1 MSIFAI
7 GDLHLSFGG
16 NKPMCIFGDNW
27 RGHAEKI
34 EKDWKEQVKEE
45 DLVLLVGDFS
55 WATYLND
62 TKLDFE
68 YLSKLPGK
76 KLLLKGNHDYW
87 WSTVTSMREYLKQN
101 HFENIDFIY
110 NNSYEFEEYIITGT
124 RGWNLT
130 TDTIEDIKILK
141 REQDRLRLSLKN
153 GIDMYG
159 DTKKI
164 ITCTHYPPLKTN
176 EISKFVDIMK
186 EYGVQKCIYGHLHA
200 ASHKQAV
207 EGQIEGIDFQLVS
220 CDYTNFQ
227 LVKIG

>member
-27 RGHAEKI
+27 IGHAEKI
-34 EKDWKEQVKEE
+34 EQDWKEKVKEE

-87 WSTVTSMREYLKQN
+87 WSTVTSMRKYLRQN

-153 GIDMYG
+153 GIDTYG
-159 DTKKI
+159 ENKKI
-164 ITCTHYPPLKTN
+164 ITCMHYPPLKIN

-186 EYGVQKCIYGHLHA
+186 EYSVQKCIYGHLHA